1 MMYLTDKNIAYAD
14 GFFELKEGRVFNTF
28 TGKSVGVL
36 VRKIPS
42 TNYLHISKKSLF
54 KSIIDKWKRGD
65 KEAYVRVH
73 KVPETSTGS
82 LVETMRLLEESK

>member
-1 MMYLTDKNIAYAD
+1 MLLTDKGTSYAE
-14 GFFELKEGRVFNTF
+14 GFFELKDGRVVNTF

-42 TNYLHISKKSLF
+42 TNYLHIRKKSLF
-54 KSIIDKWKRGD
+54 KSIIDKWRRGD